1 MRKLKHST
9 SNEYKIL
16 FTPKY
21 IAIEFIGLALFFIGL
36 IRI

>member
-1 MRKLKHST
+1 MRKLRHST
-9 SNEYKIL
+9 SSEYKIL

-21 IAIEFIGLALFFIGL
+21 IAIEFVGLALFFIGL